1 MFWELI
7 LALIYSSETSLVARE
22 VSIVRLL
29 MSASKNRVPD
39 SLGFVSNP
47 SKSSPFHLAGNTFIS
62 SSSSSFLTNLR
73 TSVSKYR
80 GLSLPRILF
89 ILL

>member
-1 MFWELI
+1 
-7 LALIYSSETSLVARE
+7 
-22 VSIVRLL
+22 

-39 SLGFVSNP
+39 SLGFVLNP
-47 SKSSPFHLAGNTFIS
+47 LKSSPFHLAGNTFIS

-80 GLSLPRILF
+80 GLS
-89 ILL
+89 